1 MPLITR
7 NTLPPGGFVYTQ
19 NDNNGK
25 KLKEFRSMSS
35 FNEFAK
41 EIFDMRVGNKLNRA
55 TLDEVKDDIDNAQC
69 ERLGFDPNHCA
80 VKKKAFQFQ
89 PVRIFK
95 ASTSHLRQ
103 VAGVVEEAVGRLSH
117 GANVLM
123 DWVGS
128 GGKPVST
135 ELAQQRADTCLGRTS
150 GSPCPHNQAG
160 FKPVQKAAEVIK
172 AQIEKKNELKLSVQG
187 EEKLQ
192 TCLACWCH
200 LPLKIWTPIE
210 HVVENTPT
218 SMIEKLRQVKPD
230 CWQISEIAVLKQT
243 PTL

>member
-25 KLKEFRSMSS
+25 KLKEFRSMSP
-35 FNEFAK
+35 FNEIAK
-41 EIFDMRVGNKLNRA
+41 EVFDMRVGNKLNRA

-103 VAGVVEEAVGRLSH
+103 VAGDAVQAVGKLSH
-117 GANVLM
+117 GAIILHRWLGEGM
-123 DWVGS
+123 A
-128 GGKPVST
+128 PVSS
-135 ELAQQRADTCLGRTS
+135 ELSQSRADTCSGRIS
-150 GSPCPHNQAG
+150 GTPCAFNKPG
-160 FKPVQKAAEVIK
+160 WKPVEAAAEYFREISEAKTGLKLKVEGEENLHTCKLCFCDLKTKPFVPMKTILAGTPEAMLANIK
-172 AQIEKKNELKLSVQG
+172 EKK
-187 EEKLQ
+187 
-192 TCLACWCH
+192 ADCW
-200 LPLKIWTPIE
+200 I
-210 HVVENTPT
+210 VVEA
-218 SMIEKLRQVKPD
+218 EQ
-230 CWQISEIAVLKQT
+230 LKVVA
-243 PTL
+243 